1 MGDFFG
7 LPTGVLENDSLRLEY
22 LTTAGPRIVRLSR
35 KGKANLFAELPNFQI
50 GTPHGPFLFYGGHR
64 FWAAPE
70 RMPDTYE
77 PDNMAVEI
85 QTYTDGVKLTQTGG
99 KIHVFKSME
108 ILLSQ
113 KAPKV
118 TIKHKLQNDGD
129 KPILIAPWALTMCRL
144 GGIAILPQ
152 PVGNAD
158 ADGFLPNR
166 FLELW
171 PYARIN
177 DPRLIL
183 RDDFILIRGVPE
195 SQAIK
200 IGYFNPHGWMAYWLE
215 GTLFK
220 KTFSFQLG
228 EIYPDGGCNAESYC
242 KDQFIELETLG
253 PLSQIKPGQS
263 VEHTETWELFDG
275 LEQPFLSESVKSELG

>member
-1 MGDFFG
+1 MGDFYG
-7 LPTGVLENDSLRLEY
+7 LPTHVLENDSLRLEY
-22 LTTAGPRIVRLSR
+22 LTTAGPRIVRFSR
-35 KGKANLFAELPNFQI
+35 KGGANLFAELPNLQI
-50 GTPHGPFLFYGGHR
+50 ETPHGPFLFHGGHR
-64 FWAAPE
+64 LWAAPE

-77 PDNMAVEI
+77 PDNMTIEI
-85 QTYTDGVKLTQTGG
+85 QTFTDGVRLTQNGG
-99 KIHVFKSME
+99 KIRIFKSME
-108 ILLSQ
+108 IRLP
-113 KAPKV
+113 KNAPKV
-118 TIKHKLQNDGD
+118 TIKHSLQNGGN
-129 KPILIAPWALTMCRL
+129 KPLMIAPWALTMCRL
-144 GGIAILPQ
+144 GGTAILPQ

-177 DPRLIL
+177 DARLIL

-200 IGYFNPHGWMAYWLE
+200 VGYFNPHGWMAYWLE

-220 KTFSFQLG
+220 KTFTFQPG
-228 EIYPDGGCNAESYC
+228 ATYPDGGCNAESYC
-242 KDQFIELETLG
+242 KDEFIELETLG
-253 PLSQIKPGQS
+253 PLSQIESGQA

-275 LEQPFLSESVKSELG
+275 LEQPFLPKWIKSELG